1 MSDFRFELDKKGVR
15 ELLRSAEARSVCE
28 SYADA
33 ALGRLGA
40 GYGKNTRTGKNRVNV
55 EVAAETR
62 AAANENSKG
71 NTILKAVRG

>member
-1 MSDFRFELDKKGVR
+1 MSNFRFELDKAGVR

-33 ALGRLGA
+33 ALGRLGK
-40 GYGKNTRTGKNRVNV
+40 GYGKNARTGKNRVNV
-55 EVAAETR
+55 EVAAESSEAVR
-62 AAANENSKG
+62 ENSEN